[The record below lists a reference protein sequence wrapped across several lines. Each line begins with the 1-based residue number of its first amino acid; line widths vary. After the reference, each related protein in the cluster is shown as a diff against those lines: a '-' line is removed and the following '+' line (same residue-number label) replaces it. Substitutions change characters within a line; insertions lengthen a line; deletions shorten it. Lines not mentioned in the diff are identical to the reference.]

1 MLSESRLKQHKL
13 FFDIEK
19 ENEYVSEMNRLGW
32 KLERVNFGWTY
43 EFSRTNRE
51 EYTTV
56 IFAEESSKVSETTA
70 FAKRCGFELIPHR
83 FDGLK
88 DVLYLCGRRDEVSP
102 VFHNDSKSLMRAYR
116 LTHRRFSVLSVICVL
131 ILAVMFCELTA
142 FFIIP
147 SVSSGKN
154 PSEFPLFFGL
164 TVLFSVLTLIFAV
177 LTVVFIRSALGA
189 KSKLEKLRKKEEEKK
204 KRRLAGKE
212 KPAPENEIIHARRGA
227 VDLTKLSEPDQNA
240 EEKAE

>member
-1 MLSESRLKQHKL
+1 MSESRLKQHKL

-56 IFAEESSKVSETTA
+56 IFAEESSKVNKTKA

-88 DVLYLCGRRDEVSP
+88 DVLYLCGRCDEVSP

-177 LTVVFIRSALGA
+177 LTVIFIRSALGA

-204 KRRLAGKE
+204 KRRLSGKE
-212 KPAPENEIIHARRGA
+212 KPARDNEIIHTRRGA

>member
-1 MLSESRLKQHKL
+1 MSKSRLKQHKL

-32 KLERVNFGWTY
+32 KLDRVKLGWTY
-43 EFSRTNRE
+43 EFSKSERE

-56 IFAEESSKVSETTA
+56 IFAEKGSKVKETA
-70 FAKRCGFELIPHR
+70 ALARRCGFEPVPHSL
-83 FDGLK
+83 DGLK
-88 DVLYLCGRRDEVSP
+88 NVLYLTGRRDEVSP
-102 VFHNDSKSLMRAYR
+102 VFHNDSKSLMRAHR
-116 LTHRRFSVLSVICVL
+116 LAHRRFCILSVICVL
-131 ILAVMFCELTA
+131 ILAVLFCELTA

-147 SVSSGKN
+147 SVSSGKS

-189 KSKLEKLRKKEEEKK
+189 KSKLEKLIKKEKEKK
-204 KRRLAGKE
+204 KRRLSGKE
-212 KPAPENEIIHARRGA
+212 KPARDNEIIHTRMGA
-227 VDLTKLSEPDQNA
+227 VDLTKLSEPDQKA

>member
-1 MLSESRLKQHKL
+1 MSESRLKQHKL

-43 EFSRTNRE
+43 EFSRTKRE

-56 IFAEESSKVSETTA
+56 IFAEKSSKVSETTA

-88 DVLYLCGRRDEVSP
+88 DVLYLCGRCDEVSP

-164 TVLFSVLTLIFAV
+164 TVLFSVLV
-177 LTVVFIRSALGA
+177 LTAIFIRSALGA

-212 KPAPENEIIHARRGA
+212 KPAPENEIIHTRMGA

>member
-1 MLSESRLKQHKL
+1 
-13 FFDIEK
+13 
-19 ENEYVSEMNRLGW
+19 
-32 KLERVNFGWTY
+32 
-43 EFSRTNRE
+43 
-51 EYTTV
+51 
-56 IFAEESSKVSETTA
+56 
-70 FAKRCGFELIPHR
+70 
-83 FDGLK
+83 
-88 DVLYLCGRRDEVSP
+88 
-102 VFHNDSKSLMRAYR
+102 MRAYR

-177 LTVVFIRSALGA
+177 LTVMFIRSALGA
-189 KSKLEKLRKKEEEKK
+189 KSKLEKLRKRGRK